1 MIKRALKLPTKLD
14 YSVFLLGQRSVGKS
28 YLLKSCYPDALY
40 IDLLETDTYNKY
52 QASPKLLREEI
63 IALKERKQL
72 KKNLVI
78 IDEVQKIPEL
88 LNEVHLLIERYG
100 INFILCGS
108 SARKLKR
115 QGVNMLGGR
124 AIKQVLF
131 GFNIYELQED
141 KSFNLEK
148 YLSRGY
154 TPRHYLS
161 DKYKTLTKG
170 YIDNYLKEEI
180 LIEGLVRNLPAFRN
194 FLEATSFSDGEI
206 VNYENIASDC
216 HVSSPTV
223 KAYFQI
229 LEDTLIA
236 SFLPSYTKKPKRR
249 VIQAPKFYYHDV
261 GIVNILQKRNEIK
274 LGNSEA
280 GKAFENAIY
289 HELQSYISY
298 TSLDTKLSYWRLTTD
313 IEVDFI
319 IGDME
324 LAIEAKS
331 GEAKKTSDLK
341 GLREIIKDHPKT
353 KKRILVCNI
362 AQSRKTDDEIWIL
375 SLKDFIHDLW
385 AGELF

>member
-1 MIKRALKLPTKLD
+1 M
-14 YSVFLLGQRSVGKS
+14 
-28 YLLKSCYPDALY
+28 Y

-52 QASPKLLREEI
+52 LNSPKLLREEI

-72 KKNLVI
+72 KNNLVI

-88 LNEVHLLIERYG
+88 LNEVHLLIERHS

-115 QGVNMLGGR
+115 QGINMLGGR
-124 AIKQVLF
+124 AIKQILF
-131 GFNIYELQED
+131 GFNIYELLQD
-141 KSFNLEK
+141 KNFKLEK
-148 YLSRGY
+148 YLTRGY
-154 TPRHYLS
+154 IPRHYLS

-170 YIDNYLKEEI
+170 YLDNYLKEEI

-194 FLEATSFSDGEI
+194 FLEAASFSDGEI

-261 GIVNILQKRNEIK
+261 GIVNALQKRNEIK
-274 LGNSEA
+274 LGNNEA

-289 HELQSYISY
+289 HELLSYISY
-298 TSLDTKLSYWRLTTD
+298 NSLDTKLSYWRLTTD
-313 IEVDFI
+313 TEVDFI
-319 IGDME
+319 VGEME

-331 GEAKKTSDLK
+331 GEARKTSDLK
-341 GLREIIKDHPKT
+341 GLREIIKDHPKI

-375 SLKDFIHDLW
+375 SLQDFIHDLW
-385 AGELF
+385 AGNLF